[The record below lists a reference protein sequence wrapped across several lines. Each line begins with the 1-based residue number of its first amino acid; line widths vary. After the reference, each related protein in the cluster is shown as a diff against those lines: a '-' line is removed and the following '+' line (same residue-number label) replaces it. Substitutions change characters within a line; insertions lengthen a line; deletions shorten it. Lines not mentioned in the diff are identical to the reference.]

1 MQPSGRPVGKP
12 HLTQEEWAR
21 GDQFANSAPTGGAS
35 KKDCKNST
43 LLSLKKSHVRPL
55 SAKQTFLVFWF
66 FAAFQFQTI
75 QIQRTSKRKS
85 VSKLFAWGLP
95 AAKPRKWLPPNGVTV
110 APVKS
115 RICDKHG
122 LRGPGPQE
130 AFPKKPAG
138 RPRPATEAVA
148 ASRRRW
154 PRPLESLVL
163 GKSPF

>member
-1 MQPSGRPVGKP
+1 MPILPQLGVLVKKIEKIQHFFPS
-12 HLTQEEWAR
+12 
-21 GDQFANSAPTGGAS
+21 
-35 KKDCKNST
+35 KNRMSD
-43 LLSLKKSHVRPL
+43 LCPPNVS
-55 SAKQTFLVFWF
+55 FLVFWF
-66 FAAFQFQTI
+66 IAAFQFQTI
-75 QIQRTSKRKS
+75 QIQRKSKRKS
-85 VSKLFAWGLP
+85 DSKLFAWGLP

-110 APVKS
+110 APVKL
-115 RICDKHG
+115 RICEKHG